1 MWNARP
7 KVSGRPPC
15 RRSSNAFV
23 SVAKVWLNVGSVSK
37 YQTDRSVLKN
47 KSRCQRISMRP
58 QWPVTSKRFCFDWIL
73 ARMSTKCFSQGIPH
87 LCMMQ
92 PPVEEFKWPKFWSK
106 GNLRVNSSTYGNS
119 NSIGILFPQ
128 KFFVKLNYTDFV
140 GNVLY
145 INITV
150 ENIFLQILI

>member
-1 MWNARP
+1 MKNSYATFLMIFLHCA
-7 KVSGRPPC
+7 C

-92 PPVEEFKWPKFWSK
+92 PPVEEFKWRKFWSK
-106 GNLRVNSSTYGNS
+106 GNFLYFLRVNSSASGKY
-119 NSIGILFPQ
+119 FPQ
-128 KFFVKLNYTDFV
+128 ILWLTEFHRICGMYCTLQWNF
-140 GNVLY
+140 
-145 INITV
+145 
-150 ENIFLQILI
+150 ENIFQKL